1 MRLETNLI
9 VVHMNHISTA
19 TQYGCDIKA
28 TQSCFLIRKACNK
41 DQSKLQNLISH
52 GQKFSFIS

>member
-28 TQSCFLIRKACNK
+28 TQSC
-41 DQSKLQNLISH
+41 
-52 GQKFSFIS
+52 